1 MVLGHWMKCVR
12 KPCCCHW
19 QQVLCFLLFV
29 VSLGAFITMLVLT
42 CVFGHIRYSQATFDR
57 DASVYVLLGSTKLE
71 GKGPCAA
78 DIGLFVLQGKALMVL
93 KSGLS
98 ANRNVFDV
106 LVDPLSRLPFVLT
119 FWFKQPCGVDDVAKS
134 IFSGNIG
141 KLPVLAPLY
150 KEVEAMANNLGG
162 IKKKEFISFSTHE
175 HLTILMESSRQRYL
189 RVVDSFDPSEDAR
202 VVTRAK
208 PSGSSGVE
216 YYECGLQC
224 KCDAHVSQGQ
234 LRDSNWREGVCVSH
248 AGLKLLSSYVGP
260 EGILDKDHLSKHLK
274 ELLELPPPK
283 EDAKGLSKLPKKDQN
298 NSDKNTPN
306 DVDKHMKGDNDDTD
320 NKNDDT
326 GNKNDDTDNKN
337 DGKGKILNEKKNN
350 NEEEKNNENMRE
362 CGMLYVG
369 KYAPDILPVL
379 NDVAYRLNRHL
390 QPPHGGPHQ
399 RPILSERVEPTINA
413 RLFVDFG
420 LLEPLKNNGGGVS
433 RPELRPFT
441 MFVNIYFGHL
451 FLPLADYDV
460 GEFSMGV
467 YVDSR
472 DVNWCGASG
481 LAVSDSEFF
490 PRCVIELG
498 GGVAVKFVN
507 TEASTPKKL
516 AVGFT
521 KLLSIAIKDVRNKT
535 KKEQKLFHKKE
546 KASVIE
552 VGEVIMKLCN
562 KDHYPAYYNIFSL
575 TQPKWCEF
583 MVHPSNYGET
593 FVFSVNGYLYSDF
606 KLVHSPTPAFRVAL
620 LHMILGA
627 RSSIKNTNYKLD
639 PMNYRKYQDSV
650 SKYEEMTFNPVNTR
664 SIDQFLQI

>member
-1 MVLGHWMKCVR
+1 MTTKKRNRQYIVPAVILLSCVVAMIAGFCIWRYMKSEDAVD
-12 KPCCCHW
+12 KEDDTKE
-19 QQVLCFLLFV
+19 FLL
-29 VSLGAFITMLVLT
+29 GASDIDLWDDLCKRSVELY
-42 CVFGHIRYSQATFDR
+42 IKQAR
-57 DASVYVLLGSTKLE
+57 GLIILRS
-71 GKGPCAA
+71 GK
-78 DIGLFVLQGKALMVL
+78 D
-93 KSGLS
+93 
-98 ANRNVFDV
+98 VFDV
-106 LVDPLSRLPFVLT
+106 LLDPLSRLPFTLK
-119 FWFKQPCGVDDVAKS
+119 FHFSEGCDAHEVAKA
-134 IFSGNIG
+134 IFPGEVG
-141 KLPVLAPLY
+141 KSPVLAHLY

-175 HLTILMESSRQRYL
+175 HLTILMESSRQSYL

-248 AGLKLLSSYVGP
+248 AGLKLLSSYV
-260 EGILDKDHLSKHLK
+260 EGIVDKDHLSKHLK

-283 EDAKGLSKLPKKDQN
+283 EDAKGLSKLPKDQN

-306 DVDKHMKGDNDDTD
+306 DVNKHMKGDNDDTD

-379 NDVAYRLNRHL
+379 YDVAYNLNRHL